1 MREGNRVPVWLAL
14 ALLFAGGC
22 AQVGSPDGGAKDDA
36 PPVVVSASP
45 AFGTTEWSGTVL
57 KLTFDEFV
65 QVQDARNQVLV
76 SPPLP
81 ESPRVLVKGRS
92 IAVDL
97 GGGLAPDRTYVV
109 QFGNAI
115 RDLRES
121 NVAAG
126 PVSYTHLRA
135 HET

>member
-36 PPVVVSASP
+36 PPVVVSASA

-81 ESPRVLVKGRS
+81 ELPRVLVKGRS

-97 GGGLAPDRTYVV
+97 GAGLLRTEPTSSSSAMP
-109 QFGNAI
+109 FA
-115 RDLRES
+115 
-121 NVAAG
+121 
-126 PVSYTHLRA
+126 T
-135 HET
+135 

>member
-45 AFGTTEWSGTVL
+45 ACGTTDLYGTVL

-76 SPPLP
+76 SPPPWQRIYNVIRSVAPSGSAILCNVTQRRRIL
-81 ESPRVLVKGRS
+81 ELLARREVVKVLAHTRV
-92 IAVDL
+92 
-97 GGGLAPDRTYVV
+97 
-109 QFGNAI
+109 
-115 RDLRES
+115 
-121 NVAAG
+121 
-126 PVSYTHLRA
+126 
-135 HET
+135 